1 MKSLVIVAHPDD
13 ELIWMGGFILKNK
26 NWEFDVI
33 SLCRKDDSNRAPKF
47 KKVCKILNVGYCC
60 MSNLEDDKLN
70 DINEKKIIETIKKML
85 NKNEYDYIFTHG
97 FNGEYGHKR
106 HREIHKAV
114 KNMIKRKELTCKKLF
129 FFSYKKNNGFC
140 NINPNADKFI
150 ILDNPTFSKKKHL
163 ITEVYGFPKG
173 GFEEKSC
180 GDKEA
185 FDVLKIK

>member
-26 NWEFDVI
+26 NWKFDI
-33 SLCRKDDSNRAPKF
+33 ITLCRKEDLDRVPKF
-47 KKVCKILNVGYCC
+47 KKVCKILNVNYCN
-60 MSNLEDDKLN
+60 MSNLEDDELN
-70 DINEKKIIETIKKML
+70 DLNEKKIIETIKKLL

-106 HREIHKAV
+106 HKEIHKAV
-114 KNMIKRKELTCKKLF
+114 KNMIKRKELICKKLF
-129 FFSYKKNNGFC
+129 CFSYKKNNGFC

-150 ILDNPTFSKKKHL
+150 MLDNLTFSKKKHL
-163 ITEVYGFPKG
+163 ITKVYGFPEN

-180 GDKEA
+180 GKKEA